1 MEHLKDIVKIL
12 KKKRVD
18 KVELIDNE
26 LISTEESL
34 LSKLYLGLV
43 NDKFETDL
51 DAMLHL
57 YGKNDKK
64 TSQNYRRLKSRL
76 SRRIFNT
83 LFFLDMNQY
92 SIKEQYERISYE
104 LRRVIAII
112 SILKRNGARE
122 AAIKIVKDNYQ
133 TAQKYYLY
141 DVLKIFDYELSIY
154 YSLFYDK
161 KNFEKFLNNFFVNQR
176 NEILVQKATLLYYEQ
191 QLILNHKKGFSK
203 LSFYDK
209 RKLLEKYTN
218 DLNKIREEVYSYE
231 TEYYFLRTSLSLYE
245 ICKDSK
251 KLLETSESII
261 SLTNQK
267 NFRQEIWN
275 GIAILYKVKALLLL
289 KNYDSAIDI
298 INKRLNLFN
307 EGGINWF
314 TALEFLFLHAI
325 HSKKFEIA
333 KETLTKV
340 ETHRSFKNKP
350 DYLVQKWYIFKAY
363 LILVTEELNSP
374 VQKSQLKIA
383 RLYNDTLF
391 YVNDKSG
398 YFLAIRLLE
407 MTELIRQNDFDTFSE
422 KCGLLRR
429 YRQQYM
435 DKETHEREFVFT
447 DMLLSLEKLQF
458 SRKEAEARHQDNY
471 LYLKEN
477 EKKLLI
483 NDFEIVPY
491 DHLWEIILRYLTTH

>member
-1 MEHLKDIVKIL
+1 MDHLKDIIKIL

-18 KVELIDNE
+18 KVEMIDNE
-26 LISTEESL
+26 LISSEDSL
-34 LSKLYLGLV
+34 LSRLYYGLLE
-43 NDKFETDL
+43 DQFQTEEE
-51 DAMLHL
+51 AIHQL
-57 YGKNDKK
+57 YGKKDVKA
-64 TSQNYRRLKSRL
+64 SQNFRRLKSRL

-83 LFFLDMNQY
+83 LFFLDMNLY

-104 LRRVIAII
+104 MRRLLTIVN
-112 SILKRNGARE
+112 ILKRNGARE
-122 AAIKIVKDNYQ
+122 AAIKIIKDNYQ
-133 TAQKYYLY
+133 TAKKYYLY

-154 YSLFYDK
+154 YSLNYDL
-161 KNFEKFLNNFFVNQR
+161 KNFEKFSTLYQLHASS
-176 NEILVQKATLLYYEQ
+176 ESLVQKATLMYYEL
-191 QLILNHKKGFSK
+191 QLMLNHKKGISKFSFTEK
-203 LSFYDK
+203 K
-209 RKLLEKYTN
+209 ELLNKYTSN
-218 DLNKIREEVYSYE
+218 LNEIREQVFSYE
-231 TEYYFLRTSLSLYE
+231 TEYYFLRASLTLNE
-245 ICKDSK
+245 ICQNSIEVLAISDQ
-251 KLLETSESII
+251 II

-267 NFRQEIWN
+267 DFKQEIWN
-275 GIAILYKVKALLLL
+275 GIAILYKAKALLSL
-289 KNYDSAIDI
+289 KKFDTGIKILDQNIG
-298 INKRLNLFN
+298 LFN

-314 TALEFLFLHAI
+314 TALEFIFLNAI
-325 HSKKFEIA
+325 HGMKLDLA
-333 KETLTKV
+333 KDTLAKV
-340 ETHRSFKNKP
+340 ENHRSFKSKP

-363 LILVTEELNSP
+363 MILVSEEESHP
-374 VQKSQLKIA
+374 VLKSQLKIA

-435 DKETHEREFVFT
+435 DKETHQREFIFT

-458 SRKEAEARHQDNY
+458 SRKEAEIAHRDNY
-471 LYLKEN
+471 KYLSEN

-491 DHLWEIILRYLTTH
+491 HYLWEIMLRYLTPH